1 MALVTID
8 AVVDV
13 ARDALMLEIVG
24 VVTAVTTGAL
34 EDGVVIRVDVAG
46 GANVIR
52 VAVTGWK
59 WRVLGVIER
68 RTRPGTRVM
77 AVLASSREELRLRRM
92 AGVCAGV
99 VIRLVTA
106 DTRGRQRRVVVVDVA
121 IRALTRW
128 HGVRAGQRKTSTRM
142 VKLAMRPE
150 HRIMAACA
158 GRRKSGMGNRSRC
171 ASIIFLVA

>member
-8 AVVDV
+8 AVVNV
-13 ARDALMLEIVG
+13 ARDALMLKIVG
-24 VVTAVTTGAL
+24 IVTAVTTGAL

-106 DTRGRQRRVVVVDVA
+106 DAGCRQSRVVVVYVA
-121 IRALTRW
+121 VCAFARR
-128 HGVRAGQRKTSTRM
+128 HHVRSGQR
-142 VKLAMRPE
+142 E
-150 HRIMAACA
+150 
-158 GRRKSGMGNRSRC
+158 
-171 ASIIFLVA
+171 